1 MKSFYIKANPSLAS
15 LSDGFKEA
23 TAEELRVLVAMIAL
37 DGKCVSTEKIAE
49 RAGTSINRAK
59 ASITLWESEGAIT
72 ISDEESNI
80 IDEFDPDT
88 ETVQAKKTAETIRQ
102 EGLRELHEE
111 IAAIIGKPALDRDE
125 IARITALYSELGLS
139 EEYIITLA
147 HHIKARHE
155 AAGKETRLRVGNVV
169 TRAKSLV
176 EKGVDSLEL
185 LEHYIETVERD
196 TKDEHVIRSVLGIWN
211 RRISKPEKEYF
222 RKWTDEFCFGEQII
236 SEAYD
241 IAALK
246 ANASLSY
253 MDKVLASWHEAGCK
267 TVEECKNYDTSR
279 LQAKK
284 TRKGGAHPSKTE
296 PETPKYGNFDPTAA
310 LEAAIKRSFDKN

>member
-1 MKSFYIKANPSLAS
+1 MKSFYIKAHPTAAS
-15 LSDGFKEA
+15 LSESFREA
-23 TAEELRVLVAMIAL
+23 TAEELRVLVCMIAL
-37 DGKCVSTEKIAE
+37 DGKCVTAE
-49 RAGTSINRAK
+49 EISKRAGTSLNRAR
-59 ASITLWESEGAIT
+59 ASITLWESEGAIS
-72 ISDEESNI
+72 ISLEESNI
-80 IDEFDPDT
+80 IDEFEPDT
-88 ETVQAKKTAETIRQ
+88 ETVEAKKTAETIRQ

-111 IAAIIGKPALDRDE
+111 IASIIGKPALDREE
-125 IARITALYSELGLS
+125 IARITALYSELALS

-155 AAGKETRLRVGNVV
+155 AAGKETRLRVGNIV
-169 TRAKSLV
+169 TRARALV

-185 LEHYIETVERD
+185 LEHYIETVEND
-196 TKDEHVIRSVLGIWN
+196 TKDEHVIRRVLGIWN
-211 RRISKPEKEYF
+211 RRISKSEKDYF
-222 RKWTDEFCFGEQII
+222 RKWTDEFCFGEEII

-253 MDKVLASWHEAGCK
+253 MNKVLASWHEAGCK

-284 TRKGGAHPSKTE
+284 SRGGNQRSKTE
-296 PETPKYGNFDPTAA
+296 PQTPKYGNFDPTAA
-310 LEAAIKRSFDKN
+310 LEAAIKRSFDKK